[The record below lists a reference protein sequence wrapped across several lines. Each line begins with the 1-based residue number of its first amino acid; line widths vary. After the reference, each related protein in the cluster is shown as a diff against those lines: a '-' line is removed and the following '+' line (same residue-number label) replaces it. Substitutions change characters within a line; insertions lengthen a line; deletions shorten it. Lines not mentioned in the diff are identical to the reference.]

1 MDITQEIVTYLEFQN
16 PKTWWRKKPLYVMGV
31 SSLKPY
37 QGRLRS
43 WTNVTILANLTSK
56 VCLPWESNIGLH
68 YDIII
73 SWLAI
78 DKMYVKL
85 IQLIC
90 EGLLL
95 TTRSR

>member
-1 MDITQEIVTYLEFQN
+1 
-16 PKTWWRKKPLYVMGV
+16 MGV